1 MITDDSEIPSLV
13 EEINTRMQELQN
25 YIGDRNID
33 ESRIKFPRGY
43 LRTCEY
49 HREKYA
55 FLRDPV
61 IEKNISYTLLAT
73 DVYRWL
79 LNRTDLGLSAQGMIV
94 KHGLILICSI
104 VEVLVLKKSKGLPDR
119 GSTFKSYL
127 RALVANHQLNGE
139 LDKELRWLWDTRQ
152 NVHLSLAKEPEHNK
166 YEVKDYNRA
175 VRGLFAARAAFDQAT
190 EV

>member
-1 MITDDSEIPSLV
+1 MI
-13 EEINTRMQELQN
+13 
-25 YIGDRNID
+25 
-33 ESRIKFPRGY
+33 
-43 LRTCEY
+43 
-49 HREKYA
+49 A
-55 FLRDPV
+55 
-61 IEKNISYTLLAT
+61 
-73 DVYRWL
+73 
-79 LNRTDLGLSAQGMIV
+79 

-175 VRGLFAARAAFDQAT
+175 VRRLFAARAAFDQAT